1 MASRNISIVTHRT
14 ITRSEKCSAELP
26 VRPCDGHAA
35 RRSAPLELYFFGFS
49 PAALW
54 LSVPLRKLFLRR
66 HAGARPWPETVL
78 GVRPAE
84 SADERA
90 AAAQEEVEEVEAACG
105 AGERDES
112 EIEAGEGS
120 KG

>member
-1 MASRNISIVTHRT
+1 M
-14 ITRSEKCSAELP
+14 
-26 VRPCDGHAA
+26 RPCDGHAA

-112 EIEAGEGS
+112 ETEAGEGS